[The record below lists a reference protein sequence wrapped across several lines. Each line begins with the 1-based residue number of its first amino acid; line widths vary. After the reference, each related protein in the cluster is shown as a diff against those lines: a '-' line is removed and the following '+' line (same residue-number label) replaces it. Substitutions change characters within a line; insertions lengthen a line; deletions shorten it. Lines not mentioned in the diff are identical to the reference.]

1 MNPKEITLDIK
12 KKAVDPVRFPSVII
26 PLENEAKLTYI
37 KGVSNMR
44 VELLNEMK
52 NIISSNK

>member
-26 PLENEAKLTYI
+26 PFENEAKLTYI

-52 NIISSNK
+52 NILGK